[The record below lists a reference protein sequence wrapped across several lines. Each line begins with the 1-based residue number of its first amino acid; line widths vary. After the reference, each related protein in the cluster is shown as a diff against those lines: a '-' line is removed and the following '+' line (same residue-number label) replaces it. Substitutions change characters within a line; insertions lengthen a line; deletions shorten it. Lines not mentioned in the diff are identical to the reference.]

1 LTFAVQIDPMGAIII
16 AVCVMISWCRTIYG
30 SSNNSLVRYLHMLK
44 NLRRTEQF
52 TFLAGIAAPVDF
64 QQLVIYKV
72 RRRLCDPL
80 SYHADGFPFDEL

>member
-1 LTFAVQIDPMGAIII
+1 
-16 AVCVMISWCRTIYG
+16 
-30 SSNNSLVRYLHMLK
+30 MLK